1 VVHAWLS
8 VLQTAA
14 PRDTAE
20 PGPRPRVVR
29 RNAATAAVLQPLE
42 NRTLMS
48 GDGLTPQFDSYRDD
62 EYATVFP
69 GAAAPASDAVAPFY
83 TVFDATETFLNR
95 GDGNEQQ
102 RADLVNAEYR
112 WSIDGNAAAQ
122 RDGGG
127 RLVRDVVGNTTNAEG
142 LVVGHVF
149 DEAGVY
155 TVTLDVSLTHADGVV
170 HRASTSQTIQIDHE
184 VPRGFTADSF
194 RNDRLWERD
203 VDGAEYRLI
212 GGSAADAARL
222 AAAAPAGVRISHY
235 SAGNFSH
242 AFRDDLDGV
251 RVYFNRGETYTFDNR
266 NGLIDLPDA
275 DDLYIGA
282 YGNAS
287 AAPRLDVADNY
298 RNSGGGSEGI
308 FRVLNGSNGVTIEGL
323 NLEGRGDNNNLSTG
337 NGGDGLAADLKR
349 SGSEE
354 GLLSGVVSYDAR
366 SVLLRD
372 LDISRVSQHGV
383 QTSGEGTDGL
393 GIFDSTLHDLSRY
406 GAYLGVDNGSA
417 LAGGST
423 FGNFS
428 VSGSHFYNLSGGE
441 HGVRV
446 QGLTP
451 SSVDDDKP
459 FLNNVYIANNVIE
472 TRPEAPSKTAIQVRG
487 NTQHIVIDGN
497 TADRVIGLQP
507 QNRTHGAYEQ
517 IRLAQ
522 VFDNYV
528 GLSRAAFPGT
538 GDDHAHGY
546 FAFQIYA
553 DDVSVRQNIAD
564 DFNIGFDIAGSRT
577 GNNPIAGRARNNVFV
592 DGNVLLNRDRA
603 GLRNSEYTFRDSRL
617 ASFEHLNR
625 VTLTNNQ
632 SFNVSFTGRGIDHLE
647 SVAGQSNRGPA
658 PQQSGNA
665 LGQTLTGLPSG
676 ANPTRSIIDAA
687 STLRERLFGAGTAI
701 PATPTAPDAPASP
714 NAPAA
719 PASPNAPAAPIDGDP
734 YEQNNT
740 PGSAFALGGSS
751 LSSFRG
757 PALTDVNRGGDYYRL
772 NHDGGDLNLTLD
784 ADRPVAVQLFAGTG
798 NTIHRNG
805 QIDPQRENNGAQ
817 GWSNLSAGVYTVL
830 VYGRGSGGTPYDLTW
845 DTRATPSPPATPT
858 PDAAPTPNAGPD
870 AYESN
875 NNPGEASRLS
885 GRTGSLDTA
894 SGWATVDAD
903 RRGDYYAI
911 DVGGGPLALRLTT
924 TDPDTTGLG
933 LELYRGVSSNL
944 HANAPLRPDRTGGA
958 GNSVQRWD
966 NLNGG
971 QYTVLV
977 YGSHAAEGLGYNL
990 DWSQA

>member
-1 VVHAWLS
+1 MVHAWLS
-8 VLQTAA
+8 VLQPAA
-14 PRDTAE
+14 RRDTAA
-20 PGPRPRVVR
+20 PGPRPRVAR
-29 RNAATAAVLQPLE
+29 HNAVTAAELQPLE

-69 GAAAPASDAVAPFY
+69 GAVAPASDAVAPFY
-83 TVFDATETFLNR
+83 TVFDATETFLNN
-95 GDGNEQQ
+95 GSGSDQQ

-127 RLVRDVVGNTTNAEG
+127 RLVRDVVGSTTATEG

-170 HRASTSQTIQIDHE
+170 HRASTAQTIQIDHE

-194 RNDRLWERD
+194 RNERLWERD

-222 AAAAPAGVRISHY
+222 AAAAPSGVRISHY

-242 AFRDDLDGV
+242 AFRGDLDGV

-406 GAYLGVDNGSA
+406 GAYLGVDNASA
-417 LAGGST
+417 LASGST

-441 HGVRV
+441 HGIRV

-451 SSVDDDKP
+451 NGVNHNVP
-459 FLNNVYIANNVIE
+459 FLDNVYIADNVIE
-472 TRPEAPSKTAIQVRG
+472 TRPEAPSKTSIQVRG
-487 NTQHIVIDGN
+487 NTQHIVIAGN
-497 TADRVIGLQP
+497 TTDRVIGLQP

-517 IRLAQ
+517 IRRAQ

-528 GLSRAAFPGT
+528 GLSRASFPGT
-538 GDDHAHGY
+538 GADHAHGY

-592 DGNVLLNRDRA
+592 EDNVLLNRDRA
-603 GLRNSEYTFRDSRL
+603 GLRSSEYTFRDSRL
-617 ASFEHLNR
+617 ASYEHLDH

-632 SFNVSFTGRGIDHLE
+632 SFNVGFTGRGIDHLE
-647 SVAGQSNRGPA
+647 SVAGQGNRGPA
-658 PQQSGNA
+658 PQQSGNV

-676 ANPTRSIIDAA
+676 ADPTRSIVDAA
-687 STLRERLFGAGTAI
+687 AALRERLFGADTA
-701 PATPTAPDAPASP
+701 APNTPASP
-714 NAPAA
+714 NTPV
-719 PASPNAPAAPIDGDP
+719 PPVDGDP

-740 PGSAFALGGSS
+740 PGTAFALGGSS
-751 LSSFRG
+751 LSSFQG

-772 NHDGGDLNLTLD
+772 SHAGGDLNLTLD

-805 QIDPQRENNGAQ
+805 QIDPQRESDGEQ
-817 GWSNLSAGVYTVL
+817 GWSNLPAGEYTVL

-845 DTRATPSPPATPT
+845 DASAAPSPPPSPT
-858 PDAAPTPNAGPD
+858 PNPAPTPNAGPD

-875 NNPGEASRLS
+875 DNPGDASRLS
-885 GRTGSLDTA
+885 GRTGSLDAA
-894 SGWATVDAD
+894 SGWATVDAN

-911 DVGGGPLALRLTT
+911 DIGDGPLALRLTT
-924 TDPDTTGLG
+924 TDPDAAGLG
-933 LELYRGVSSNL
+933 LELFRGVSSNL
-944 HANAPLRPDRTGGA
+944 HANAPLQPDRTGGTD
-958 GNSVQRWD
+958 NSVQRWD
-966 NLNGG
+966 DLNGG

-977 YGSHAAEGLGYNL
+977 YGTHAAEGLGYNL
-990 DWSQA
+990 DWSRA